1 MIEESFLKS
10 NFIGRDGFRW
20 WIGQIPPVEAWE
32 GQANNEEGGW
42 GNRYKVRILG
52 YHPYSKGDLA
62 DVDLPWAGVV
72 IPPTAGTGAAN
83 YAQSVRI
90 KPGDIVIGFFLDGDN
105 GQLPMIMGSFGR
117 TNQVPQDAPSGA
129 FVPFTGYTS
138 RVPPPPPS
146 TLSDGEANESE
157 KDSQKT
163 PRTLAGKKIKQINA
177 SKDKDK
183 EKEISISSTFGI
195 TEITADACS
204 DSFIGNVSGALD
216 NLIAKVDSGIDLME
230 DVASVTMKI
239 QSLSNGMVATMTEKL
254 YSSMIPTMQGGL
266 ERLYDATYL
275 TVFGTTQNDAMAK
288 LAGIAAQKSMIS
300 PIKKIQDQLDC
311 LPGKIVNGLGGTIRG
326 MLEQALLEVVN
337 TGTCVT
343 EQFAGSLLNGITDK
357 ISSELD
363 GVMGGVESILPSAY
377 KIKDTLTS
385 SSDMLQSAGGF
396 FGCNQSDSKCVGKVN
411 KSILGQGPSKP
422 FDLQSTYS
430 NVLDNMNVFGS
441 SGDTVASPFQ
451 KPNCA
456 EPSSCGAPK
465 VQIFGGDGIGGAA
478 RAILGGFVDNTA
490 GLSDLTASVT
500 RTASIIGVEITDPGA
515 LYFSAPPLIEFVDPC
530 KLGYGAVGRAIVD
543 FDPSSPT
550 YGEITGV
557 NMITE
562 GENYP
567 ISSNSINEDDAI
579 NSDEIP
585 IGVTKTHIINTG
597 SGYGDDTVVTDGN
610 TEYSVSISNGKII
623 SAIPINS
630 IEISNIPKINI
641 VSLTGSGA
649 LIKPIIGKLPLTPQG
664 EIIQII
670 DCVS

>member
-20 WIGQIPPVEAWE
+20 WIGQIPPVEAWD
-32 GQANNEEGGW
+32 GQANKEDGEGW

-52 YHPYSKGDLA
+52 YHPYSKADLS
-62 DVDLPWAGVV
+62 DDDLPWAGVV

-90 KPGDIVIGFFLDGDN
+90 KPGDVVIGFFLDGDN

-117 TNQVPQDAPSGA
+117 TNQVAQDAPSGA

-138 RVPPPPPS
+138 RVPPPSAS
-146 TLSDGEANESE
+146 TLSDGEANEQE
-157 KDSQKT
+157 RNSQKT
-163 PRTLAGKKIKQINA
+163 PVTRNVNSGEDN
-177 SKDKDK
+177 
-183 EKEISISSTFGI
+183 ISMSSTFGI
-195 TEITADACS
+195 TETTADACGDTFVS
-204 DSFIGNVSGALD
+204 NISGALD

-230 DVASVTMKI
+230 DVASVTMKM
-239 QSLSNGMVATMTEKL
+239 QSLSNGMVSTMTEKL

-266 ERLYDATYL
+266 ERLYDTTYL
-275 TVFGTTQNDAMAK
+275 TVFAASQNDAMAK

-300 PIKKIQDQLDC
+300 PIKKVQDQLDC

-326 MLEQALLEVVN
+326 LLEQALLEVVN

-343 EQFAGSLLNGITDK
+343 EQFAGSLLNGITDQ
-357 ISSELD
+357 ISSGLD
-363 GVMGGVESILPSAY
+363 GVMGGVENILPSAY
-377 KIKDTLTS
+377 KIKDILGS

-430 NVLDNMNVFGS
+430 NVLDNMNAFGS

-456 EPSSCGAPK
+456 EPSSCGAPE

-500 RTASIIGVEITDPGA
+500 RTASVIGVEITDPGA

-530 KLGYGAVGRAIVD
+530 KLGYGAVGRAIID

-557 NMITE
+557 NMISE

-567 ISSNSINEDDAI
+567 ISSNTINEDDAI

-585 IGVTKTHIINTG
+585 IGVIKTHIINTG
-597 SGYGDDTVVTDGN
+597 SGYSNDTVVTDGN
-610 TEYSVSISNGKII
+610 TEYSVSISDGKII

-630 IEISNIPKINI
+630 IEISNIPKITI
-641 VSLTGSGA
+641 VSSTGSGA
-649 LIKPIIGKLPLTPQG
+649 LIKPIIGRLPLTPQG

>member
-20 WIGQIPPVEAWE
+20 WIGQIPPVEAWD
-32 GQANNEEGGW
+32 GQANNEGW

-52 YHPYSKGDLA
+52 YHPYSKADLS
-62 DVDLPWAGVV
+62 DDDLPWAGVV

-90 KPGDIVIGFFLDGDN
+90 KPGDVVIGFFLDGDN

-117 TNQVPQDAPSGA
+117 TNQVAQDAPSGA

-138 RVPPPPPS
+138 RVPPPSAS
-146 TLSDGEANESE
+146 TLSDGEANEQE
-157 KDSQKT
+157 RNSQKT
-163 PRTLAGKKIKQINA
+163 PVTRNVNSGEDN
-177 SKDKDK
+177 
-183 EKEISISSTFGI
+183 ISMSSTFGI
-195 TEITADACS
+195 TETTADACGDTFVS
-204 DSFIGNVSGALD
+204 NISGALD

-230 DVASVTMKI
+230 DVASVTMKM
-239 QSLSNGMVATMTEKL
+239 QSLSNGMVSTMTEKL

-266 ERLYDATYL
+266 ERLYDTTYL
-275 TVFGTTQNDAMAK
+275 TVFAASQNDAMAK

-311 LPGKIVNGLGGTIRG
+311 LPGKIVNGLGDTIRG

-343 EQFAGSLLNGITDK
+343 EQFAGSLLNGITDQ
-357 ISSELD
+357 ISSGLD
-363 GVMGGVESILPSAY
+363 GVMGGVENILPSAY
-377 KIKDTLTS
+377 KIKDVLGS

-396 FGCNQSDSKCVGKVN
+396 FGCNQSDNKCVGKIN

-557 NMITE
+557 NMISE

-567 ISSNSINEDDAI
+567 ISSNTINEDDAI

-585 IGVTKTHIINTG
+585 IGVIKTHIINTG
-597 SGYGDDTVVTDGN
+597 SGYGNDTVVTDGN
-610 TEYSVSISNGKII
+610 TEYSVSISDGKII

-630 IEISNIPKINI
+630 IEISNIPKITI
-641 VSLTGSGA
+641 VSSTGSGA
-649 LIKPIIGKLPLTPQG
+649 LIKPIIGRLPLTPQG

>member
-20 WIGQIPPVEAWE
+20 WIGQIPPVEAWD
-32 GQANNEEGGW
+32 GQANKEGW

-52 YHPYSKGDLA
+52 YHPYSKADLA

-90 KPGDIVIGFFLDGDN
+90 KPGDVVIGFFLDGDN

-117 TNQVPQDAPSGA
+117 TDQVAQDAPSEA

-146 TLSDGEANESE
+146 TLSNGEANEG
-157 KDSQKT
+157 KTNSQKT
-163 PRTLAGKKIKQINA
+163 PVTRKVKSGEDN
-177 SKDKDK
+177 
-183 EKEISISSTFGI
+183 ISMSSTFGI
-195 TEITADACS
+195 TEIAADACS
-204 DSFIGNVSGALD
+204 DTFIGNVSGELD

-239 QSLSNGMVATMTEKL
+239 QSLSNGMVSTMTEKL

-275 TVFGTTQNDAMAK
+275 TVFAATQNTATAK

-300 PIKKIQDQLDC
+300 PIKKVQDQLDC

-326 MLEQALLEVVN
+326 LLEQALLEVVN

-343 EQFAGSLLNGITDK
+343 EQFAGSLLNGITDQ
-357 ISSELD
+357 ISSGLD

-377 KIKDTLTS
+377 KIKDILGS

-396 FGCNQSDSKCVGKVN
+396 FGCNQSDNKCVGKVN
-411 KSILGQGPSKP
+411 KSILGQGPSKS
-422 FDLQSTYS
+422 FDIQSTYS
-430 NVLDNMNVFGS
+430 NVLDNMNSLGS
-441 SGDTVASPFQ
+441 LGDTVASPFQ

-456 EPSSCGAPK
+456 EPSFCGAPK

-478 RAILGGFVDNTA
+478 RAILGGFVDNTV

-500 RTASIIGVEITDPGA
+500 RTASIIGVEIMDPGA

-557 NMITE
+557 DIISE

-567 ISSNSINEDDAI
+567 TSSNVEDAI

-585 IGVTKTHIINTG
+585 MGVIKTHIINTG
-597 SGYGDDTVVTDGN
+597 SGYGNDTVITDGN
-610 TEYSVSISNGKII
+610 TEYSVTINDGKII

-630 IEISNIPKINI
+630 IAISKIPKITI
-641 VSLTGSGA
+641 VSSTGSGA
-649 LIKPIIGKLPLTPQG
+649 LIKPIVGRLPLTPQG

>member
-1 MIEESFLKS
+1 MIDESLLKS

-20 WIGQIPPVEAWE
+20 WIGQIPPVEAWD
-32 GQANNEEGGW
+32 GQANKEDGEGW

-52 YHPYSKGDLA
+52 YHPYSKADLS
-62 DVDLPWAGVV
+62 DDDLPWAGVV

-90 KPGDIVIGFFLDGDN
+90 KPGDVVIGFFLDGDN

-117 TNQVPQDAPSGA
+117 TNQVAQDAPSGA

-138 RVPPPPPS
+138 RVPPPSAS
-146 TLSDGEANESE
+146 TLSDGEANEQE
-157 KDSQKT
+157 RNSQKT
-163 PRTLAGKKIKQINA
+163 PVTRNVNSGEDN
-177 SKDKDK
+177 
-183 EKEISISSTFGI
+183 ISMSSTFGI
-195 TEITADACS
+195 TETTADACGDTFVS
-204 DSFIGNVSGALD
+204 NISGALD

-230 DVASVTMKI
+230 DVASVTMKM
-239 QSLSNGMVATMTEKL
+239 QSLSNGMVSTMTEKL

-266 ERLYDATYL
+266 ERLYDTTYL
-275 TVFGTTQNDAMAK
+275 TVFAASQNDAMAK

-311 LPGKIVNGLGGTIRG
+311 LPGKIVNGLGDTIRG

-343 EQFAGSLLNGITDK
+343 EQFAGSLLNGITDQ
-357 ISSELD
+357 ISSGLD
-363 GVMGGVESILPSAY
+363 GVMGGVENILPSAY
-377 KIKDTLTS
+377 KIKDILGS

-430 NVLDNMNVFGS
+430 NVLDNMNAFGS

-530 KLGYGAVGRAIVD
+530 KLGYGAVGRAIID

-557 NMITE
+557 NMISE

-567 ISSNSINEDDAI
+567 ISSNTINEDDAI

-585 IGVTKTHIINTG
+585 IGVIKTHIINTG
-597 SGYGDDTVVTDGN
+597 SGYSNDTVVTDGN
-610 TEYSVSISNGKII
+610 TEYSVSISDGKII

-630 IEISNIPKINI
+630 IEISNIPKITI
-641 VSLTGSGA
+641 VSSTGSGA
-649 LIKPIIGKLPLTPQG
+649 LIKPIIGRLPLTPQG

>member
-20 WIGQIPPVEAWE
+20 WIGQIPPVEAWD
-32 GQANNEEGGW
+32 GQANKEDGEGW

-52 YHPYSKGDLA
+52 YHPYSKADLS
-62 DVDLPWAGVV
+62 DDDLPWAGVV

-90 KPGDIVIGFFLDGDN
+90 KPGDVVIGFFLDGDN

-117 TNQVPQDAPSGA
+117 TNQVAQDAPSGA

-138 RVPPPPPS
+138 RVPPPSAS
-146 TLSDGEANESE
+146 TLSDGEANEQE
-157 KDSQKT
+157 RNSQKT
-163 PRTLAGKKIKQINA
+163 PVTRNVNSGEDN
-177 SKDKDK
+177 
-183 EKEISISSTFGI
+183 ISMSSTFGI
-195 TEITADACS
+195 TETTADACGDTFVS
-204 DSFIGNVSGALD
+204 NISGALD

-230 DVASVTMKI
+230 DVASVTMKM
-239 QSLSNGMVATMTEKL
+239 QSLSNGMVSTMTEKL

-266 ERLYDATYL
+266 ERLYDTTYL
-275 TVFGTTQNDAMAK
+275 TVFAASQNDAMAK

-326 MLEQALLEVVN
+326 MLEQALLEVAN
-337 TGTCVT
+337 TGTCIT
-343 EQFAGSLLNGITDK
+343 EQFAGSLLSGITDQ
-357 ISSELD
+357 ISSGLD
-363 GVMGGVESILPSAY
+363 GVMGGVENILPSAY
-377 KIKDTLTS
+377 KIKDVLGS

-430 NVLDNMNVFGS
+430 NVLDNMNAFGS

-500 RTASIIGVEITDPGA
+500 RTASVIGVEITDPGA

-530 KLGYGAVGRAIVD
+530 KLGYGAVGRAIID

-557 NMITE
+557 NMISE

-567 ISSNSINEDDAI
+567 ISSNTINEDDAI

-585 IGVTKTHIINTG
+585 IGVIKTHIINTG
-597 SGYGDDTVVTDGN
+597 SGYGNDTVVTDGN
-610 TEYSVSISNGKII
+610 TEYSVSISDGKII

-630 IEISNIPKINI
+630 IEISNIPKITI
-641 VSLTGSGA
+641 VSSTGSGA
-649 LIKPIIGKLPLTPQG
+649 LIKPIIGRLPLTPQG

>member
-20 WIGQIPPVEAWE
+20 WIGQIPPVEAWD
-32 GQANNEEGGW
+32 GQANNGGW

-52 YHPYSKGDLA
+52 YHPYSKADLS
-62 DVDLPWAGVV
+62 DDDLPWAGVI

-129 FVPFTGYTS
+129 FIPFTGYTS
-138 RVPPPPPS
+138 RVPPPPAK
-146 TLSDGEANESE
+146 TLSKSEANEQE
-157 KDSQKT
+157 EDAQKT
-163 PRTLAGKKIKQINA
+163 PRTLDGKKINQINS

-183 EKEISISSTFGI
+183 EREISISSTFGL
-195 TEITADACS
+195 TEIAADACG
-204 DSFIGNVSGALD
+204 DSFVGNVSGALD
-216 NLIAKVDSGIDLME
+216 NLIAKVDSGINLME
-230 DVASVTMKI
+230 DIASVTTKI
-239 QSLSNGMVATMTEKL
+239 QALSNGMVATMTEKL

-275 TVFGTTQNDAMAK
+275 MVFATTQNSAAAK
-288 LAGIAAQKSMIS
+288 LAGIAAQKSMVS
-300 PIKKIQDQLDC
+300 PIKKIQDKLDC

-326 MLEQALLEVVN
+326 MLDQALLEVVN
-337 TGTCVT
+337 TGTCIT
-343 EQFAGSLLNGITDK
+343 EQFAGSLLNGITDQ

-363 GVMGGVESILPSAY
+363 GVMGGVEKILPSAY
-377 KIKDTLTS
+377 KIKDMLGS
-385 SSDMLQSAGGF
+385 ASDMIQTADGF
-396 FGCNQSDSKCVGKVN
+396 FGCNQSDSKCVGKIN
-411 KSILGQGPSKP
+411 KSILGQGPDKP
-422 FDLQSTYS
+422 FDLESTYS
-430 NVLDNMNVFGS
+430 NVLKNMNVFGS

-465 VQIFGGDGIGGAA
+465 VEIFGGDGIGGAA

-490 GLSDLTASVT
+490 GLSDLTASIT

-515 LYFSAPPLIEFVDPC
+515 LYFSAPPMIAFVDPC
-530 KLGYGAVGRAIVD
+530 KLGYGAIGRAIVD

-550 YGEITGV
+550 YGEIIGV
-557 NMITE
+557 NMISE

-567 ISSNSINEDDAI
+567 VSNNSIDEDEAI
-579 NSDEIP
+579 NSNEIP

-597 SGYGDDTVVTDGN
+597 SGYGKDTVVTDGN
-610 TEYSVSISNGKII
+610 TEYSLNISDGKII
-623 SAIPINS
+623 SATPINS
-630 IEISNIPKINI
+630 IEIINIPKITI
-641 VSLTGSGA
+641 VSSTGSGA
-649 LIKPIIGKLPLTPQG
+649 LIKPIVGKLPLTPQG

>member
-1 MIEESFLKS
+1 
-10 NFIGRDGFRW
+10 
-20 WIGQIPPVEAWE
+20 
-32 GQANNEEGGW
+32 
-42 GNRYKVRILG
+42 
-52 YHPYSKGDLA
+52 
-62 DVDLPWAGVV
+62 
-72 IPPTAGTGAAN
+72 
-83 YAQSVRI
+83 
-90 KPGDIVIGFFLDGDN
+90 
-105 GQLPMIMGSFGR
+105 
-117 TNQVPQDAPSGA
+117 
-129 FVPFTGYTS
+129 
-138 RVPPPPPS
+138 
-146 TLSDGEANESE
+146 
-157 KDSQKT
+157 
-163 PRTLAGKKIKQINA
+163 
-177 SKDKDK
+177 
-183 EKEISISSTFGI
+183 
-195 TEITADACS
+195 
-204 DSFIGNVSGALD
+204 
-216 NLIAKVDSGIDLME
+216 
-230 DVASVTMKI
+230 
-239 QSLSNGMVATMTEKL
+239 
-254 YSSMIPTMQGGL
+254 
-266 ERLYDATYL
+266 
-275 TVFGTTQNDAMAK
+275 MAK

-311 LPGKIVNGLGGTIRG
+311 LPGKIVNGLGDTIRG

-343 EQFAGSLLNGITDK
+343 EQFAGSLLNGITDQ
-357 ISSELD
+357 ISSGLD
-363 GVMGGVESILPSAY
+363 GVMGGVENILPSAY
-377 KIKDTLTS
+377 KIKDILGS

-430 NVLDNMNVFGS
+430 NVLDNMNAFGS

-500 RTASIIGVEITDPGA
+500 RTASVIGVEITDPGA

-530 KLGYGAVGRAIVD
+530 KLGYGAVGRAIID

-557 NMITE
+557 NMISE

-567 ISSNSINEDDAI
+567 ISSNTINEDDAI

-585 IGVTKTHIINTG
+585 IGVIKTHIINTG
-597 SGYGDDTVVTDGN
+597 SGYSNDTVVTDGN
-610 TEYSVSISNGKII
+610 TEYSVSISDGKII

-630 IEISNIPKINI
+630 IEISNIPKITI
-641 VSLTGSGA
+641 VSSTGSGA
-649 LIKPIIGKLPLTPQG
+649 LIKPIIGRLPLTPQG

>member
-20 WIGQIPPVEAWE
+20 WIGQIPPVEAWD
-32 GQANNEEGGW
+32 GQANKEGW

-52 YHPYSKGDLA
+52 YHPYSKADLA

-90 KPGDIVIGFFLDGDN
+90 KPGDVVIGFFLDGDN

-117 TNQVPQDAPSGA
+117 TDQVAQDAPSEA

-146 TLSDGEANESE
+146 TLSNGEANEG
-157 KDSQKT
+157 KTNSQKT
-163 PRTLAGKKIKQINA
+163 PVTRKVKSGEDN
-177 SKDKDK
+177 
-183 EKEISISSTFGI
+183 ISMSSTFGI
-195 TEITADACS
+195 TEIAADACS
-204 DSFIGNVSGALD
+204 DTFIGNVSGALD

-239 QSLSNGMVATMTEKL
+239 QSLSNGMVSTMTEKL

-275 TVFGTTQNDAMAK
+275 TVFAATQNTATAK

-300 PIKKIQDQLDC
+300 PIKKVQDQLDC

-326 MLEQALLEVVN
+326 LLEQALLEVVN

-343 EQFAGSLLNGITDK
+343 EQFAGSLLNGITDQ
-357 ISSELD
+357 ISSGLD

-377 KIKDTLTS
+377 KIKDILGS

-396 FGCNQSDSKCVGKVN
+396 FGCNQSDNKCVGKVN
-411 KSILGQGPSKP
+411 KSILGQGPSKS
-422 FDLQSTYS
+422 FDIQSTYS
-430 NVLDNMNVFGS
+430 NVLDNMNSLGS
-441 SGDTVASPFQ
+441 LGDTVASPFQ

-456 EPSSCGAPK
+456 EPSFCGAPK

-478 RAILGGFVDNTA
+478 RAILGGFVDNTV

-500 RTASIIGVEITDPGA
+500 RTASIIGVEIMDPGA

-557 NMITE
+557 DIISE

-567 ISSNSINEDDAI
+567 TSSNVEDAI

-585 IGVTKTHIINTG
+585 MGVIKTHIINTG
-597 SGYGDDTVVTDGN
+597 SGYGNDTVITDGN
-610 TEYSVSISNGKII
+610 TEYSVTINDGKII

-630 IEISNIPKINI
+630 IAISKIPKITI
-641 VSLTGSGA
+641 VSSTGSGA
-649 LIKPIIGKLPLTPQG
+649 LIKPIVGRLPLTPQG